1 MYALGLEII
10 IKDAIFRRVHDVQ
23 IEKSTKTI
31 GATATI
37 KIPATAR
44 LERLGEFITEVETA
58 KTFDRGDAVL
68 IYAGYNGARRLEFQG
83 YVSRVKPGIPVEITC
98 EDALFLLRRRNLQ
111 ASFRSI
117 TLKSLLEYILQGT
130 FIRINDNVPGITF
143 SPFYLRNV
151 SAASALQKLK
161 EEYGLT
167 MYFRSISE
175 LYVGLES
182 AEDATEVKYRI
193 GENVIDNNLTWRDE
207 DDVRLRIKAVHI
219 KKDNTRV
226 EKETG
231 DSDGELRTLFFYN
244 LPAGADLETIA
255 KDEMGKYKY
264 TGYEGSLT
272 GFLLPNVE
280 PGNVIA
286 LEDRQ
291 FDERNGKYLADKV
304 TTSLSTSGARRTVE
318 LGLKVG

>member
-1 MYALGLEII
+1 MYSLNLQII
-10 IKDAIFRRVHDVQ
+10 IKDAIFRRVHEVQ

-37 KIPATAR
+37 KIPASAR

-68 IYAGYNGARRLEFQG
+68 IYAGYNGASRLEFHG

-98 EDALFLLRRRNLQ
+98 EDPIFLLRRRNLQ

-130 FIRINDNVPGITF
+130 FIRLMPNVPELTL

-167 MYFRSISE
+167 MYFPSITQ
-175 LYVGLES
+175 LYVGL
-182 AEDATEVKYRI
+182 DAPNDSEEVKYRI

-207 DDVRLRIKAVHI
+207 NDVQLKIKAVHI
-219 KKDNTRV
+219 KPDNTRV
-226 EKETG
+226 EKEVG
-231 DSDGELRTLFFYN
+231 DEGGEQRTLFFYN
-244 LPAGADLETIA
+244 LPGGTNLETVA
-255 KDEMGKYKY
+255 LEEMRRYKY
-264 TGYEGSLT
+264 TGYEGGIT
-272 GFLLPNVE
+272 GFLLPNIE
-280 PGNVIA
+280 PGNVVS

-291 FDERNGKYLADKV
+291 FAERNGKYLADKV
-304 TTSLSTSGARRTVE
+304 TTTIGTGGARRTVE